1 MGTQAYEELP
11 VDRAVTLEESVE
23 FKTRTARRVEAKTW
37 RFHGSLAS
45 AADCA
50 TVANQAPPQGPG
62 EVVVA
67 MGNGVFPLWLYY

>member
-1 MGTQAYEELP
+1 MGGQGYDELP
-11 VDRAVTLEESVE
+11 ADRAVTVEESVN
-23 FKTRTARRVEAKTW
+23 FKARNASVSAGKTW

-50 TVANQAPPQGPG
+50 TVANQSPPQGPG

-67 MGNGVFPLWLYY
+67 LDNGVFPLWLYY